1 MHVFETFMATHEEE
15 KYLLE
20 YVVLEMLRY
29 VSAMNAVKQCY
40 VD

>member
-20 YVVLEMLRY
+20 YVVCDERSNEAL
-29 VSAMNAVKQCY
+29 
-40 VD
+40 D